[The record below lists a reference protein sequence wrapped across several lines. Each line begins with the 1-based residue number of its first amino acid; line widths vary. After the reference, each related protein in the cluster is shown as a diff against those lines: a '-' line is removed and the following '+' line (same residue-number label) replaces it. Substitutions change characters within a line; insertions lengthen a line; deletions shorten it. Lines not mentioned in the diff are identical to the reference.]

1 MERIARKVTIHR
13 KLVVGIFLV
22 LTCICAVLMTK
33 VKVNYTLADYLPEDA
48 ESTVALKVMDK
59 EFHAAVPNERVM
71 IYDVTLPEALE
82 YKEQLEAIDGVDA
95 VMWLDDV
102 VNLKEPLETQ
112 DKDTVQSYYRDG
124 NALFTVTVHKGKEMD
139 ATNAVYELIGE
150 ENAVDGD
157 AASNAF
163 SQKISVKESMNAMMI
178 LVPLIIVIL
187 LLTSSSWIEPVL
199 FLATIGISVLI
210 NMGSNF
216 FLGEISYITQAIS
229 PILQM
234 AVSLDYAIFLL
245 HNFEEQRKL
254 TDDVE
259 SAMVKAMHLA
269 FPSVAASAAT
279 TLFGFMALMFMR
291 FRIGSDLG
299 LNLVK
304 GIIFSY
310 LSVMV
315 FLPALTLLCCGLIDR
330 TKHRK
335 LIPELKRAGGV
346 LLKLRI
352 PAFIVVLL
360 LIVPCYLA
368 QARSNF
374 IYGMGEANAAMKL
387 GQDSRKINEVFG
399 QSTSVV
405 LLVPKGDM
413 AKELLLSRELEK
425 MDHVNSVVSYA
436 VSVGSTIPP
445 GYLDSRILD
454 NFYSEHYARIVVDTD
469 TKEEGKEA
477 FDLVSKIR
485 KTAGSYYS
493 EYYSC
498 GQSTNLY
505 DMKQVVSSDTKLVN
519 GIAIAAI
526 ALVLFLTFKSLL
538 IPVILLFIIEAAIWI
553 NLSVPYFAGNSLVYI
568 GFLVINTVQLGAT
581 IDYAIFITSNYMN
594 RRKEMGKK
602 EAITGVLNRNLIAI
616 MTSALILA
624 SAGFCL
630 KLTSSNPIV
639 AELGLL
645 LGRGTFLSLAMVAV
659 ILPMLLLLLD
669 KAIGAVTYHCTF
681 YREVKK

>member
-1 MERIARKVTIHR
+1 MERIARKVTGHK
-13 KLVVGIFLV
+13 KLVTVIFLV
-22 LTCICAVLMTK
+22 LSCICAVLMTR
-33 VKVNYTLADYLPEDA
+33 VKINYTLADYLPEDA
-48 ESTVALKVMDK
+48 ESTIALEVMQK
-59 EFHAAVPNERVM
+59 EFKEAVPNERVM
-71 IYDVTLPEALE
+71 IKQVTVPEALK
-82 YKEQLEAIDGVDA
+82 YKEELKNIDGVDS

-112 DKDTVQSYYRDG
+112 DQTVVETYYKDH
-124 NALFTVTVHKGKEMD
+124 NALFTLTIQKGMEMA
-139 ATNAVYELIGE
+139 ATNAVSRLIGE
-150 ENAVDGD
+150 DNAVDGD

-163 SQKISVKESMNAMMI
+163 SQKISVKESANAMLI
-178 LVPLIIVIL
+178 LIPLIIIIL
-187 LLTSSSWIEPVL
+187 LLTSTSWIEPIL

-210 NMGSNF
+210 NMGSNL

-254 TDDVE
+254 NEDIDL
-259 SAMVKAMHLA
+259 AMVKAMKLA

-291 FRIGSDLG
+291 FGIGSDLG

-315 FLPALTLLCCGLIDR
+315 FLPALTLLCCPLIDK

-335 LIPELKRAGGV
+335 LIPDLKRAGSV
-346 LLKLRI
+346 LLRAGI
-352 PAFIVVLL
+352 PALALVLL
-360 LIVPCYLA
+360 VIIPCYRA

-374 IYGMGEANAAMKL
+374 IYGMGEANAALKL
-387 GQDSRKINEVFG
+387 GQYSKKINQVFG
-399 QSTSVV
+399 QSTSIV
-405 LLVPKGDM
+405 LLVPKGEP
-413 AKELLLSRELEK
+413 AKELLLCRDIEDME
-425 MDHVNSVVSYA
+425 HVKSVVSYA
-436 VSVGSTIPP
+436 VSVGSTIPQ
-445 GYLDSRILD
+445 GYLDPEISG
-454 NFYSEHYARIVVDTD
+454 NFYSKHYARIVVDMD
-469 TKEEGKEA
+469 TKEEGKVA
-477 FDLVSKIR
+477 FALVSQVR
-485 KTAGSYYS
+485 KAAGKYYS

-498 GQSTNLY
+498 GQSANLY
-505 DMKQVVSSDTKLVN
+505 DMKEVVSSDTKLVN
-519 GIAIAAI
+519 TIAIAAI
-526 ALVLFLTFKSLL
+526 ALVLLATFKSLL
-538 IPVILLFIIEAAIWI
+538 LPFILLFIIEAAIWI

-602 EAITGVLNRNLIAI
+602 DAMKGVLNRNLIAI
-616 MTSALILA
+616 LTSALILA

-630 KLTSSNPIV
+630 KFTSSNPIV

-645 LGRGTFLSLAMVAV
+645 LGRGTFLSLAMVAA
-659 ILPMLLLLLD
+659 ILPILLLMLD
-669 KAIGAVTYHCTF
+669 RVIGVTTYHSSF
-681 YREVKK
+681 YREVKR